1 MAKLFSTLSLALAIG
16 VGALAPAG
24 VYTPVVSA
32 AVMTAPAL
40 YADAMGKEQA
50 VRKALDDSPS
60 APLAK
65 AVRSAIATYDSLVRH
80 YPTSSYCDDALWR
93 ASQLALDAAARLKD
107 PSLNSL
113 AARYVKRLATE
124 YPASKYARQ
133 IPDVQAK
140 LASLPSGPAPSPASP
155 APTITPAKTTTA
167 ATANAAATAPVAA
180 PGPPA
185 SRQARAATPAAPA
198 RSATAAATTAP
209 AATLATTGT
218 RGTTVAKP
226 AASDASTT
234 GRTHATLLAVHRTV
248 LPDVIRLTFDIDR
261 EVTFRQDRLSSPPRI
276 FFDFAGTVSGR
287 SLADR
292 TVRFENDSDVV
303 RQVRVGQPSSDSV
316 RVVLDA
322 TGVSTCSASPLYA
335 PYRLVVDCV
344 RAAGVVAAVP
354 APVPGP
360 AATPRNTPAVPVVAA
375 RPVAPVAPV
384 TTTATTAASTTGAK
398 GAATTAPASTPSSST
413 VSTTSA
419 PSSAA
424 SAAPAKTDNRPPTAP
439 AAAAAATTASTATAA
454 TTVAKPPEAR
464 PRPLTPATFARKNP
478 EPAIA
483 APPVA
488 APPPAPLT
496 ARALAPPMATPAP
509 LYAHRLPA
517 SAIGGLVAGAP
528 RIPATVFAELTT
540 AALAPA
546 PSATLAVNSAP
557 AVPESLPVVKPPAL
571 PAPPAAKPG
580 GSGMSMARQLGL
592 TVSRVVIDPGHGG
605 HDPGAKGAGTT
616 EAALVLDIALRLEK
630 MLQDEGVEVI
640 LTRRTDEFIALEERT
655 AMANR
660 QAADLFLSIHAN
672 ASTIAQATGVETY
685 YLNFADSASAA
696 AVAARENAA
705 SGKPMNALPEVV
717 KAIAMN
723 SKQAESR
730 DLATQVQR
738 ALVQKLKPANQGL
751 RDLGVKQAPF
761 VVLIGASMPS
771 VLAEVAFITNEQE
784 GRLLKGTNYRQ
795 RIADALFAAVQRYQN
810 SLTKLRDVTGQD

>member
-16 VGALAPAG
+16 VGVLAPAAG

-113 AARYVKRLATE
+113 AARYVKRLAAE

-140 LASLPSGPAPSPASP
+140 LASLPTGPAPSPASP
-155 APTITPAKTTTA
+155 APTITPAKATTTA
-167 ATANAAATAPVAA
+167 NAPEPTSAAAAAA
-180 PGPPA
+180 PPSP
-185 SRQARAATPAAPA
+185 RQPRAATTAVAT

-218 RGTTVAKP
+218 RGTTVATP
-226 AASDASTT
+226 AASEASTT
-234 GRTHATLLAVHRTV
+234 GRPHATLLAVHRTV

-354 APVPGP
+354 AAGPGP
-360 AATPRNTPAVPVVAA
+360 VATARNTSAVPVGPAVPA
-375 RPVAPVAPV
+375 APV
-384 TTTATTAASTTGAK
+384 TTTATVAKSAAPTT
-398 GAATTAPASTPSSST
+398 PASTPTTATLATSASSSPAKAA
-413 VSTTSA
+413 SA
-419 PSSAA
+419 PSTLTV
-424 SAAPAKTDNRPPTAP
+424 KTENRPATAP
-439 AAAAAATTASTATAA
+439 AAAIVAATASSASTPNAA
-454 TTVAKPPEAR
+454 TVVAKPPEAK

-496 ARALAPPMATPAP
+496 ARALAPPMATPAL

-517 SAIGGLVAGAP
+517 SAIGGLVAGTP

-540 AALAPA
+540 AALAPV

-795 RIADALFAAVQRYQN
+795 RIADALFAAVQRYQS
-810 SLTKLRDVTGQD
+810 SLTKLRDVTGQN